1 MERGLKPHLPS
12 AHLGTG
18 SRPSPLGGDPSE
30 SSEQAGTSSRDHR
43 QTSEALPART
53 TQTAATLPWL
63 RADPQG
69 LCAFRCFML
78 TPGLTHTR
86 AQRGSPPSIRST
98 EEAAMQEEK
107 PHSRGNTW
115 ELPETGPAWVVS
127 LGLHSPGAA
136 ATSVCLV
143 TRGHCPHLGV
153 CEVWSSN
160 PGMPSTPW
168 PVCKLDHS
176 AGPGMLVAD
185 LGLLGGGSGASRTSW
200 IKSPQGR
207 LPLGSKFLVRA
218 ARSSSIRRVR
228 PCPVQSRC
236 LWAFPSRDRG
246 WS

>member
-1 MERGLKPHLPS
+1 MQITDDSMERGLKPHLPS

-18 SRPSPLGGDPSE
+18 SRPSPRGGDPSE

-43 QTSEALPART
+43 QTREALPART

-69 LCAFRCFML
+69 LCAFRSFML

-86 AQRGSPPSIRST
+86 AQRGSPPSVRSMRKQQCRRRNRT
-98 EEAAMQEEK
+98 HVKTPGSSQRQAQ
-107 PHSRGNTW
+107 HGWFLW
-115 ELPETGPAWVVS
+115 EFTVPGLPPPAC
-127 LGLHSPGAA
+127 P
-136 ATSVCLV
+136 V

-160 PGMPSTPW
+160 PGMLSTPW

-207 LPLGSKFLVRA
+207 LPLGSKFLA
-218 ARSSSIRRVR
+218 
-228 PCPVQSRC
+228 
-236 LWAFPSRDRG
+236 
-246 WS
+246 